1 MKEKLCSFN
10 GEVIKLKYIRLA
22 INLYKLLYLL
32 FSKNGLCD
40 LTLYIHYM
48 VTVTKQLSQ
57 NFIKLCWSILQLS
70 DISNGRQASQ
80 WSRGDGFLIPFS
92 HFFSGSLIGSKILA
106 AVEIATETIESC
118 SRIFV
123 VSLVLLAS

>member
-1 MKEKLCSFN
+1 MVSATLH
-10 GEVIKLKYIRLA
+10 YI
-22 INLYKLLYLL
+22 I
-32 FSKNGLCD
+32 
-40 LTLYIHYM
+40 
-48 VTVTKQLSQ
+48 TKQLSQ

-92 HFFSGSLIGSKILA
+92 HFFLGSLIGSKILA

>member
-70 DISNGRQASQ
+70 DISNERQASQ